1 MAKKRTHIYL
11 VPNAATSTAAES
23 FLHRALV
30 HATGALGLLISISF
44 FTATYDTAQVKL
56 TLLHMGGLL
65 LTALWA
71 ALQIV
76 RRKSPF
82 TKHNF
87 PFLLPLFAY
96 LGWNIVCY
104 VFAPYHLNAAEEF
117 FRFILYTI
125 ITLLAA
131 TEFSLSDIKAITNW
145 FLIAVWICFAYGAVQ
160 ILDRFLPGVDVLPWR
175 GFFTKRIFSTL
186 ANPNFF
192 ADFIVFCSCIT
203 AGAFLATRK
212 KPLLLLLALGAT
224 ALFFT
229 ESKGAWMAYAAVAA
243 ITTWVYANFG
253 EPALRKYR
261 LKINLLALLV
271 VLGTALLVGVYTSKR
286 FQSVSF
292 RAHTWLGT
300 FEMIKDAPI
309 MGVGTGNFKTIYSA
323 YRRPQIFYIENSH
336 NTETQHAE
344 NELLEQWAVSGTVG
358 LAIFLWLT
366 VFLFTL
372 TIRTLSKEDNTTE
385 KKFYLLGYGAGFL
398 AIWIHSLVDISV
410 RFASTG
416 FFFALFMGCII
427 ALCMPTPAPEAPE
440 SPRTSPSWI
449 LAGLRFLLAA
459 GLLALGVQL
468 FYWFYE
474 ITSVIDVQ
482 RVDETSLLVLA
493 WIVFA
498 GSITGSAYL
507 LLRAAWLLRNAAA
520 LCVLLVLLP
529 LELLV
534 YRPFQANHYY
544 SLGITFSQN
553 GNLDGALIYF
563 TKAIRFSPFETEYHQ
578 FRANLLATALDLTKR
593 FSPARGD
600 TTSASDDY
608 SRALQDFA
616 FVEKHSPNPPLL
628 YHNKGQLYYTMA
640 LRRNEEARRASGSA
654 EYEFFSQEA
663 LRNMELAKKS
673 LERSLL
679 ADPVNPE
686 TYFYLIQIALLENQV
701 DTAQRWI
708 DRFRQGPDGVTEP
721 KFLNRYQQYPQLQAL
736 QAQVNA
742 RRNNSYVQK
751 SRFFGR
757 I

>member
-1 MAKKRTHIYL
+1 MAKNRTNIRP
-11 VPNAATSTAAES
+11 VPNTAGPGAAEN

-65 LTALWA
+65 LAALWT

-76 RRKSPF
+76 RGKSPF

-96 LGWNIVCY
+96 LGWNVLCY
-104 VFAPYHLNAAEEF
+104 VLAPYHLDAAEEF
-117 FRFILYTI
+117 FRFILYAI

-131 TEFSLSDIKAITNW
+131 TEFSLPDIKIITKW

-160 ILDRFLPGVDVLPWR
+160 ILDRFFPGIDVLPWR

-192 ADFIVFCSCIT
+192 ADFVVFCSCIT
-203 AGAFLATRK
+203 AGVFLATRK
-212 KPLLLLLALGAT
+212 KSLLLLLALGAA

-229 ESKGAWMAYAAVAA
+229 ESKGAWLAYAAVTAVTA
-243 ITTWVYANFG
+243 WVYANFG
-253 EPALRKYR
+253 EPALRKHR
-261 LKINLLALLV
+261 LKINALALV
-271 VLGTALLVGVYTSKR
+271 VIVGTAVLVGIYTSKR

-292 RAHTWLGT
+292 RTHTWLGT

-366 VFLFTL
+366 VLLFTL
-372 TIRTLSKEDNTTE
+372 TIRTLSEADITPE
-385 KKFYLLGYGAGFL
+385 KKFYLLGYSAGFL
-398 AIWIHSLVDISV
+398 AIWIHSLVDISL

-416 FFFALFMGCII
+416 FFFALFAGCILS
-427 ALCMPTPAPEAPE
+427 LCMPAPTPETPQ
-440 SPRTSPSWI
+440 SPRPSPCWI
-449 LAGLRFLLAA
+449 LVGLRFLLAA
-459 GLLALGVQL
+459 GLIALGIQL

-482 RVDETSLLVLA
+482 RLDETLLLVLA

-498 GSITGSAYL
+498 GCIIAGAYL
-507 LLRAAWLLRNAAA
+507 LLRAAWLLRKAAA
-520 LCVLLVLLP
+520 LCVLLLLLP

-534 YRPFQANHYY
+534 YCPFQANHYY

-553 GNLDGALIYF
+553 GNLNGALIYF

-600 TTSASDDY
+600 TTSPSDDY

-616 FVEKHSPNPPLL
+616 FVEKYSPNPPLL

-640 LRRNEEARRASGSA
+640 LRRNEEARRASGPV

-663 LRNMELAKKS
+663 LRNMKLAKES

-679 ADPVNPE
+679 ADPVNAS
-686 TYFYLIQIALLENQV
+686 TYFYLIQIALLENQL
-701 DTAQRWI
+701 DTAQSWI
-708 DRFRQGPDGVTEP
+708 DRFRQGPQGVTEP
-721 KFLNRYQQYPQLQAL
+721 EFLNRYQQYPQLETL

-742 RRNNSYVQK
+742 RRNK
-751 SRFFGR
+751 
-757 I
+757 